1 MHYYAQPFL
10 FSFCGQLPFYVIK
23 GLFLGHNPKCRPSW
37 REMKGQGLKTGDSH
51 FSEVEFASIVGRYI
65 VDVFN
70 RSLLNTSFFLCL
82 FIEIGRF

>member
-10 FSFCGQLPFYVIK
+10 FSFCGQLHFYVIK
-23 GLFLGHNPKCRPSW
+23 GLFLGHNSKCSSSC
-37 REMKGQGLKTGDSH
+37 REMKGQGLKTVDSH
-51 FSEVEFASIVGRYI
+51 FLEVEFASIVGGYI

-70 RSLLNTSFFLCL
+70 RSLLNTSLFIGL